1 MSASL
6 SCQCFIKKHFLHK
19 QSNKEQSLWAFFLAF
34 CLAATLGIALSF
46 EIIGGYLPCHLCLIE
61 RLPYYGALPLLV
73 IAGLLAWASF
83 LPSLVR
89 FLFIC
94 VFVLMATSLGL
105 AIYHTGVEYHFWPA
119 PAHCSLNTT
128 ISTTDINQLFTS
140 LEKPPASASCSQVPA
155 RFLFLSFAGWNVLAS
170 LLYMLTSM
178 YVASKGLLSNDD
190 EK

>member
-1 MSASL
+1 MSTSL
-6 SCQCFIKKHFLHK
+6 SCQCFMKKHLYRK
-19 QSNKEQSLWAFFLAF
+19 QSNKERSLWAFFLTL
-34 CLAATLGIALSF
+34 CLAAILGIALSF
-46 EIIGGYLPCHLCLIE
+46 EIIGGYLPCHLCLLE

-73 IAGLLAWASF
+73 LASLLAWVSC
-83 LPSLVR
+83 LSSLVR

-94 VFVLMATSLGL
+94 VFVLMATSFVL
-105 AIYHTGVEYHFWPA
+105 AIYHAGIEYHFWPA

-128 ISTTDINQLFTS
+128 TLTTGVDQLFTS
-140 LEKPPASASCSQVPA
+140 LEKPPASPSCSQAPA

-170 LLYMLTSM
+170 LLYMLLSL